1 MCCGETMWWDPID
14 MQREAEGM
22 LADVA
27 PAVWEFPA
35 QAPDVWESSLWD
47 DPSPVMSDCSTGRL
61 WTIPTSKSLSWTPD
75 SQKPWE
81 IRHDCCCSKPL
92 GSEVICNAMRDN
104 QNNLCYNRS
113 ALPWC
118 ARALTLSKLS
128 WKNKTKHTPL
138 PPHTEP
144 RSSFTCVITFRTFC
158 RWEKR

>member
-1 MCCGETMWWDPID
+1 MCCGETMWWDPIH

-22 LADVA
+22 LADLA
-27 PAVWEFPA
+27 PAVRVSSSGTRCVREQPLRWP
-35 QAPDVWESSLWD
+35 QPCHVWL
-47 DPSPVMSDCSTGRL
+47 STRRL
-61 WTIPTSKSLSWTPD
+61 WTIPTSKSLSWTPE

-81 IRHDCCCSKPL
+81 IRNDCCCSKPL
-92 GSEVICNAMRDN
+92 GSEVICNARDN

-128 WKNKTKHTPL
+128 WKNKTKHMPL

-144 RSSFTCVITFRTFC
+144 RSSFTCVITFRTFY